1 MNHQI
6 ISAWVRSRVKVTV
19 ALLTLESYCTKKHS
33 CMGGQ
38 IDVKKIQLGSKP
50 GNIATHL
57 TSTMNIIVD
66 FVCVCVCVC
75 VCVRVCA
82 CVRACVRACM
92 LCVLT

>member
-1 MNHQI
+1 
-6 ISAWVRSRVKVTV
+6 
-19 ALLTLESYCTKKHS
+19 
-33 CMGGQ
+33 MGGQ

-50 GNIATHL
+50 SNIATHL

-75 VCVRVCA
+75 V
-82 CVRACVRACM
+82 RACVRACM

>member
-6 ISAWVRSRVKVTV
+6 ISARVRSGVKVTV

-50 GNIATHL
+50 SNIATHL

-66 FVCVCVCVC
+66 CVCVC
-75 VCVRVCA
+75 VCA
-82 CVRACVRACM
+82 CVRAC
-92 LCVLT
+92 CVCSPEG